1 MSNEVIQ
8 EQTSVI
14 KLQDVTFG
22 YNGQPVLEN
31 INMNINPKD
40 FMALVGPNGA
50 AKSTLLKLMV
60 GLLKPWHGH
69 IWLFDNDIRRFNGW
83 HRIGYISQQAVNIN
97 TAFPATVREVLTSGY
112 YGGIKRGQ
120 SHINLKAAV
129 DKAMENTGIKNLS
142 SRLIGE
148 LSGGQR
154 QKVFLARALVRR
166 PDALFLDEPTT
177 GVDAVSQEEF
187 YDLLTRLNS
196 EYGLTIILITHDITP
211 ILRRAGKIGCV
222 GNGKVHVHKTAEVT
236 ESHLAEVFG
245 YPIKNSSTR
254 LL

>member
-69 IWLFDNDIRRFNGW
+69 I
-83 HRIGYISQQAVNIN
+83 
-97 TAFPATVREVLTSGY
+97 
-112 YGGIKRGQ
+112 
-120 SHINLKAAV
+120 
-129 DKAMENTGIKNLS
+129 
-142 SRLIGE
+142 
-148 LSGGQR
+148 
-154 QKVFLARALVRR
+154 
-166 PDALFLDEPTT
+166 
-177 GVDAVSQEEF
+177 
-187 YDLLTRLNS
+187 
-196 EYGLTIILITHDITP
+196 
-211 ILRRAGKIGCV
+211 
-222 GNGKVHVHKTAEVT
+222 
-236 ESHLAEVFG
+236 
-245 YPIKNSSTR
+245 
-254 LL
+254 